1 MKHILTISAIVL
13 LVAALAVPGVASAQ
27 DNAWHQKDM
36 VISAGVG
43 IGMAGVY
50 GTSSTPPIFASFE
63 TGVADKITVGGLVAY
78 SGSSDDLIFVKYSYS
93 YIVIEARG
101 AYHFL
106 DHNPK
111 IDVYGGVGLG
121 YNIVSA
127 SATWKDQADQNL
139 FGGRYSASASYML
152 FDVFAGGRYYFT
164 PKFAVQAEVGY
175 GVGFVRL
182 GVAYKLN

>member
-1 MKHILTISAIVL
+1 MKHFLTLSSIVILA
-13 LVAALAVPGVASAQ
+13 AALAIPGIANAQ

-36 VISAGVG
+36 VLSAGVG
-43 IGMAGVY
+43 IGLAGGY
-50 GTSSTPPIFASFE
+50 GTLSTPPIFAAFE
-63 TGVADKITVGGLVAY
+63 TGVAEKITLGGLVAY
-78 SGSSDDLIFVKYSYS
+78 SSSKDDFFYGSYKYS

-111 IDVYGGVGLG
+111 IDAYGGVGLG

-127 SATWKDQADQNL
+127 SASWNDPTLQGR
-139 FGGRYSASASYML
+139 FGGLYSASASYMI
-152 FDVFAGGRYYFT
+152 FDVFAGGRYYFS
-164 PKFAVQAEVGY
+164 PKFAVQGEVGY
-175 GVGFVRL
+175 GVGFLRI